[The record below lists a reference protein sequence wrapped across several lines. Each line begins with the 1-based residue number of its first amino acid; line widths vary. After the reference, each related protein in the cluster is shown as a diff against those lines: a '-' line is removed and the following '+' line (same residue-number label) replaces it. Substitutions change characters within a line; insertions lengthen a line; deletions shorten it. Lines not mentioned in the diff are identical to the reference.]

1 MGSSAK
7 SKKVLNNML
16 SQIVVQFVTLIAGI
30 LVPRFIILY
39 YGSEI
44 NGLASSVTQIVN
56 YIALLE
62 AGLGTASIHALYKPL
77 AQKDYLGASAVCV
90 SAKKFFSKIGLFFTI
105 AVLIIAVIYPF
116 LAKGNTDKITIFLLM
131 IAIAATNIFE
141 YFFHAKYRVL
151 LTADQKLYI
160 IGYARAIG
168 MLLQTIVKLILIFMR
183 VHIIFVYLVSSMVLL
198 LRILFVRAYIKK
210 RYSWLDYSVKPDDGA
225 LSQRKALVWH
235 QIAGLVV
242 NNSSSIMISVTI
254 PSGLSLASI
263 YSVYNMVVSNIY
275 NLVTGAFSNGVVATF
290 GQARTV
296 RDESQFKKS
305 YRQYEF
311 GYYIVTSVIYGTMAA
326 MLIPF
331 VALYTRSADINYV
344 SYSIAILFMV
354 VGVLNATRVPG
365 GMLINAA
372 GHFTQTKKN
381 ALTEAGIHLVFMLV
395 LVWPFKIEGI
405 LFSSVIS
412 FLYRVP
418 DIIIYT
424 NKKILKDSPFLS
436 IRRAIR
442 MWFCCG
448 LSAFVLTTF
457 LMPNSINSWLKWIIC
472 SLVSFVVTLMI
483 TIIVNAVAERESFS
497 SLTHTIAKRIKRF

>member
-1 MGSSAK
+1 
-7 SKKVLNNML
+7 ML
-16 SQIVVQFVTLIAGI
+16 SQIIVQFVTLIAGI
-30 LVPRFIILY
+30 LIPRFIILY

-44 NGLASSVTQIVN
+44 NGLASSVNQIVN
-56 YIALLE
+56 YVALLE

-77 AQKDYLGASAVCV
+77 AQKDYLSANAVCA
-90 SAKKFFSKIGLFFTI
+90 SAKKFFSKIGLYFTI
-105 AVLIIAVIYPF
+105 AVLSIAIIYPF
-116 LAKGNTDKITIFLLM
+116 LAKGTTDKLTIALLI

-160 IGYARAIG
+160 IGYTRAIG
-168 MLLQTIVKLILIFMR
+168 LLLQTIVKLILIFMHAH
-183 VHIIFVYLVSSMVLL
+183 VIFVYLVSSMVLL
-198 LRILFVRAYIKK
+198 LRILFVYAYIKK

-242 NNSSSIMISVTI
+242 NNSSSVVISVAI

-290 GQARTV
+290 GQARAV
-296 RDESQFKKS
+296 RDENQFKKS

-311 GYYIVTSVIYGTMAA
+311 GYYIVATVIYGTMAA

-331 VALYTRSADINYV
+331 VVLYTRSADINYV
-344 SYSIAILFMV
+344 SYSIAILFLI
-354 VGVLNATRVPG
+354 VGILNATRVPG
-365 GMLINAA
+365 TMLINAA
-372 GHFTQTKKN
+372 GHFSQTKKN
-381 ALTEAGIHLVFMLV
+381 AIIEAGIHLVFMLA
-395 LVWPFKIEGI
+395 LVWPLKIEGI
-405 LFSSVIS
+405 LLSSIIS

-424 NKKILKDSPFLS
+424 NKKILKDSPLLS

-442 MWFCCG
+442 MWLCCG

-457 LMPNSINSWLKWIIC
+457 LLPNSIDSWLGWIIC
-472 SLVSFVVTLMI
+472 SFISVVVTLII
-483 TIIVNAVAERESFS
+483 TIIVNAVAERKNFS
-497 SLTHTIAKRIKRF
+497 SLTHTIVKRIKRSR